1 MPDLLAE
8 RKGGCVLVTLNRPE
22 ALNALNS
29 FMIRELSRVL
39 DKAQD
44 DDSIHGIVMTG
55 AGDRAFCAGGDI
67 KIARE
72 GGLAWKAGEATLD
85 PMLEFFA
92 EEYALNR
99 RLFRFSKPIV
109 AIMDGIT
116 MGGGV
121 GLAAP
126 CQYRIAT
133 PRTRWAMPEVNIGFF
148 PDVGAGYYLTR
159 MPGLTGRYLGLTGN
173 GLNSVRDIMSCK
185 IATHFMPAES
195 VPKLLGNLLRAS
207 SHEEFIAA
215 IDSGDIPQDMPRVL
229 DRERI
234 DRFFAHDTV
243 EGILY
248 ALEWEDNDPWSVQT
262 AATLREK
269 SPTSLKLTLAHLKAS
284 EKETF
289 DQVSGRDLVLAEYCL
304 HGEDLYEGVRAVVV
318 DKDRNPKWSP
328 AKLEDVPAFDFS

>member
-29 FMIRELSRVL
+29 SMIREFARVL
-39 DKAQD
+39 TKAQTD
-44 DDSIHGIVMTG
+44 PTIHGIVLTG

-67 KIARE
+67 KLARD
-72 GGLAWKAGEATLD
+72 GGLAWKAGDAKLD
-85 PMLEFFA
+85 PMLEFFD

-99 RLFRFSKPIV
+99 LLFHFTKPIV

-126 CQYRIAT
+126 CKYRVAT
-133 PRTRWAMPEVNIGFF
+133 TRTRWAMPEVNIGFF

-159 MPGLTGRYLGLTGN
+159 MPGLIGRYLGLTGN
-173 GLNSVRDIMSCK
+173 GLNSVRDMMACK
-185 IATHFMPAES
+185 IATHFMVAEK
-195 VPKLLGNLLRAS
+195 VPLLIENLLAAKTP
-207 SHEEFIAA
+207 EGFVAA
-215 IDSGDIPQDMPRVL
+215 IGSGDIPVDMPPAI

-234 DRFFAHDTV
+234 DKYFAPDTV
-243 EGILY
+243 EDILHG
-248 ALEWEDNDPWSVQT
+248 LEWADNDPWAVQT

-269 SPTSLKLTLAHLKAS
+269 SPTSLKITLAHLRAS
-284 EKETF
+284 EKESF
-289 DQVSGRDLVLAEYCL
+289 DQVSGRDLVLAEFCL
-304 HGEDLYEGVRAVVV
+304 HGEDLYEGIRAAVV
-318 DKDRNPKWSP
+318 DKDRNPRWNP